1 MINDEIKNIDNI
13 FDIINKHVNGVEK
26 SREKYKIKLEKQTLS
41 NVLDKK
47 VALGTKQ
54 DINEILNTVG
64 YTE

>member
-26 SREKYKIKLEKQTLS
+26 SREKYKLKVEKQTLS

-47 VALGTKQ
+47 IPLGTKQ